1 MSLLTLSV
9 TQACVEY
16 FRGGGILHYKYV
28 WKILSAFQTAAD
40 SLPAM
45 TSVDVPELCRLTVVG
60 DLHGQVRVCARL
72 CVLFAFGFACVC
84 VRVRLEVSACVFCCL
99 YTVWKCLSEILF
111 VFIFCFGSVL
121 RTSLM
126 LLCAL
131 ADARPDAHFQAVRA
145 ADAAEPIPLQR

>member
-1 MSLLTLSV
+1 MSVSLLTLSV

-72 CVLFAFGFACVC
+72 CVLFAVLRVCAFVC
-84 VRVRLEVSACVFCCL
+84 VWRYLLVYFVVCTRFRNVSAKYCL
-99 YTVWKCLSEILF
+99 FLF
-111 VFIFCFGSVL
+111 SVL
-121 RTSLM
+121 
-126 LLCAL
+126 
-131 ADARPDAHFQAVRA
+131 A
-145 ADAAEPIPLQR
+145 ACCGFL